1 MLSSAYIWV
10 LQFTVKSERIELR
23 TNWPPQVHEVMLK
36 LKHAH
41 KLFLFGL
48 DISQIRI
55 LMDNTCYNNWKDCKR
70 MQKNQPSEW
79 ALKPLQITLQWQ
91 QQSWERRTTRVNKQ
105 MLLLHKGWWRHL
117 LSAATFSFIRLLLS
131 QRARWCHLRAF
142 RNFPPT
148 GGCHG
153 SLFVAD
159 VQIRNAMQ
167 YALFPKRILTVDTA

>member
-1 MLSSAYIWV
+1 
-10 LQFTVKSERIELR
+10 
-23 TNWPPQVHEVMLK
+23 MLK

-55 LMDNTCYNNWKDCKR
+55 LMDNTSYNNWKDCKR

-79 ALKPLQITLQWQ
+79 ALEPLQITLQWQ
-91 QQSWERRTTRVNKQ
+91 LQSRERRTTGANKQ
-105 MLLLHKGWWRHL
+105 ILFLHKGWWRHL
-117 LSAATFSFIRLLLS
+117 LGAATFSFIRLLLS

-148 GGCHG
+148 GGCHS

-159 VQIRNAMQ
+159 FKFVMLCNM
-167 YALFPKRILTVDTA
+167 LFSPIGFSRLTPHNRFLSS

>member
-1 MLSSAYIWV
+1 MLSSTYIWV
-10 LQFTVKSERIELR
+10 LRFTVKSERIELR

-117 LSAATFSFIRLLLS
+117 L
-131 QRARWCHLRAF
+131 
-142 RNFPPT
+142 NFPPT

-167 YALFPKRILTVDTA
+167 YALFPNRILTVDTA

>member
-1 MLSSAYIWV
+1 
-10 LQFTVKSERIELR
+10 
-23 TNWPPQVHEVMLK
+23 MLK

-70 MQKNQPSEW
+70 IQKNQPSEW

-91 QQSWERRTTRVNKQ
+91 LQSWERRTTRVNKQ

-117 LSAATFSFIRLLLS
+117 LGAAAFSFIRLLLS

-148 GGCHG
+148 GGCHC

-167 YALFPKRILTVDTA
+167 YALFPNRILTVDTA